1 MLYYAVDVIESHE
14 ASLLCKLDAL
24 FLPLLHSVILLDIAG
39 FHDFNKNDSNF
50 LNIIFKYLETLK

>member
-39 FHDFNKNDSNF
+39 FHDFNKNASNF
-50 LNIIFKYLETLK
+50 